1 MDGWLKGLIALAC
14 LAVIG
19 AGGYLV
25 WSERQEQAERA
36 AASTAATGAA
46 ASRQMCRERART
58 IEAGQLSGD
67 DVLVLQECGTSGA
80 LDKAAIDKAL
90 EARRKR
96 MGG

>member
-14 LAVIG
+14 VAVVG

-25 WSERQEQAERA
+25 WSERQERADRA
-36 AASTAATGAA
+36 AAASAASGAA
-46 ASRQMCRERART
+46 ASRQICRDRVRS
-58 IEAGQLSGD
+58 IESGQLSAD
-67 DVLVLQECGTSGA
+67 DILIMQECATSGA